1 MQTTEPVIYSYHF
14 SDLPLKPG
22 SLANLMGYADADP
35 PEPIAGIL
43 EGIFAEVPDHTDI
56 RGGMLLVEPS
66 GIRSA
71 GHVIVKS
78 LDFHT
83 GRMIARNLAKS
94 EWIAFFMMTAGRGIE
109 DWSKDAIRSGESLTG
124 YIIDLLGSE
133 VVESAVD
140 CMQADLVR
148 QVEAEGYRI
157 TNRYS
162 PGYCGW
168 QLDEQQKLF
177 SLFPDGFCGIRLTGS
192 SLMTPLKS
200 VSGMIG
206 IGREVQKT
214 AHSCQICE
222 LRNCIYR
229 DRKGIAQATR
239 SL

>member
-1 MQTTEPVIYSYHF
+1 MQTKEPVIFSYQF
-14 SDLPLKPG
+14 SNLALKPG
-22 SLANLMGYADADP
+22 SLANLMGYADAEP
-35 PEPIAGIL
+35 PEPIGGIL
-43 EGIFAEVPDHTDI
+43 EDIFAEVPQHAEI
-56 RGGMLLVEPS
+56 RGGMLLMEPT
-66 GIRSA
+66 GIRRE
-71 GHVIVKS
+71 GRVLVKN

-83 GRMIARNLAKS
+83 GRVIAGNLAKS
-94 EWIAFFMMTAGRGIE
+94 EWIAFFMMTAGKGIE

-140 CMQADLVR
+140 CMLAELVR
-148 QVEAEGYRI
+148 QIEPEGYRI

-168 QLDEQQKLF
+168 QLDEQQKFF
-177 SLFPDGFCGIRLTGS
+177 SLFPDGFCGIRLSGS

-206 IGREVQKT
+206 IGREVEET

-229 DRKGIAQATR
+229 DRKGVAQATR
-239 SL
+239 